1 MSASHEVSRKEWA
14 MRAADPRA
22 DVLGEIRGGEDGVL
36 GLEIVMF
43 RVCVCVC
50 IERMRVPACL
60 LACLPACLPARLP
73 ACLPACPP
81 ACLPTRSS
89 DGPHKKNPQ
98 RQTSQ

>member
-1 MSASHEVSRKEWA
+1 MSASQGVSRKEWA

-50 IERMRVPACL
+50 IERMRVPAC
-60 LACLPACLPARLP
+60 
-73 ACLPACPP
+73 PP

-89 DGPHKKNPQ
+89 DGPQKKNPQ
-98 RQTSQ
+98 HQTSQ